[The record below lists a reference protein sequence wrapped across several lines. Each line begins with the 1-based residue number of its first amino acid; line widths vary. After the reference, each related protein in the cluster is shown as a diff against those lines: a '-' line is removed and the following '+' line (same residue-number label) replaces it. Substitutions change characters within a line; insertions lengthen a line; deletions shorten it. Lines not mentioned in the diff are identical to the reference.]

1 MIKQPPDEKQRW
13 QALATIIRES
23 QRLRDLAKANGD
35 DFLAYL
41 LENVL
46 HEARSTLLGA
56 GQELPKDKPDAG
68 SAPVVLPFKPKPKQ
82 R

>member
-13 QALATIIRES
+13 HALATIIRES
-23 QRLRDLAKANGD
+23 KRLRDLAKVNGD

-56 GQELPKDKPDAG
+56 GKELPKDELDGDRPT
-68 SAPVVLPFKPKPKQ
+68 VVPFKPKP

>member
-1 MIKQPPDEKQRW
+1 MSESGDLKRW
-13 QALATIIRES
+13 VALKTIIRES
-23 QRLRDLAKANGD
+23 QKLRDLAKANGD
-35 DFLAYL
+35 DLLACL

-56 GQELPKDKPDAG
+56 GQELPKDEPQADG
-68 SAPVVLPFKPKPKQ
+68 DPVVVPFKPKQ

>member
-1 MIKQPPDEKQRW
+1 MQIEKERW

-23 QRLRDLAKANGD
+23 QKMRDLAAANGD

-56 GQELPKDKPDAG
+56 GQELPKDEPDAAD
-68 SAPVVLPFKPKPKQ
+68 SPVVVPFKPKLKP
-82 R
+82 RGE